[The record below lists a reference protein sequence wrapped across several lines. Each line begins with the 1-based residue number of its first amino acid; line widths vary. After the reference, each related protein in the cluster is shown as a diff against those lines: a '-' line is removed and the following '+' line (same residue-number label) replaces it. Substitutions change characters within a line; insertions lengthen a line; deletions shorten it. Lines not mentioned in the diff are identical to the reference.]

1 MAEMPSPA
9 LSFAHVTDTPVCAA
23 THVRKCQGWD
33 RGVLMKSRAI
43 TLQFCGTLLL
53 GSFWTSIAQLPAP
66 AAAAL
71 QDSWL
76 RKGRGHT
83 GGTGTK
89 IPLTT
94 WEQRG

>member
-9 LSFAHVTDTPVCAA
+9 LSFARVTDTPRVLPPM
-23 THVRKCQGWD
+23 RKCQGWD

-43 TLQFCGTLLL
+43 TLQFCGTVLL

-76 RKGRGHT
+76 GKGREHT
-83 GGTGTK
+83 RGTGTK

-94 WEQRG
+94 WEHRG